1 MTCDLCFVPAGIGT
15 TTIKA
20 NSDKLW
26 QLFTKALLCF
36 AFRYEIMMQCWS
48 DDARN
53 RPSFDELYGKLDFM
67 LSTETAMVP

>member
-1 MTCDLCFVPAGIGT
+1 MTCVLYLSELGPP
-15 TTIKA
+15 
-20 NSDKLW
+20 
-26 QLFTKALLCF
+26 QLKQVVINFGNFSRKLCF